1 MTGNRSIKTE
11 ELNDQHIL
19 LKIFCQSAILEK
31 LNKRYILVK
40 EFMTFNNSEKTKWAT
55 HFIEKVSASQQ
66 FWKN

>member
-31 LNKRYILVK
+31 LNKRHILVK
-40 EFMTFNNSEKTKWAT
+40 EFMTFNNSEKTK
-55 HFIEKVSASQQ
+55 
-66 FWKN
+66 

>member
-31 LNKRYILVK
+31 LNDRQILLK
-40 EFMTFNNSEKTKWAT
+40 EFRAVTNFEKAK
-55 HFIEKVSASQQ
+55 
-66 FWKN
+66 